1 MCRSLDELI
10 KSRSVH
16 LNRTRAMDLVSINIK
31 PQKHL
36 NMNPACSASLLMNDT
51 GRAVSFTAHIH
62 TRAHVT
68 LAVTSASAVSLN
80 EDIKYMKQHPQNC
93 LAESLDEHLTVSFE

>member
-16 LNRTRAMDLVSINIK
+16 LNRLRYGLVSINIK
-31 PQKHL
+31 PQKHYL
-36 NMNPACSASLLMNDT
+36 NMNPACSASLLMNDR
-51 GRAVSFTAHIH
+51 RAVSFTAHIH

-68 LAVTSASAVSLN
+68 ARGVFSSLPS
-80 EDIKYMKQHPQNC
+80 H
-93 LAESLDEHLTVSFE
+93 

>member
-16 LNRTRAMDLVSINIK
+16 LNRLASINIK
-31 PQKHL
+31 PQKHYL

-51 GRAVSFTAHIH
+51 DVQFH
-62 TRAHVT
+62 
-68 LAVTSASAVSLN
+68 LLN
-80 EDIKYMKQHPQNC
+80 TYILK
-93 LAESLDEHLTVSFE
+93 SV

>member
-16 LNRTRAMDLVSINIK
+16 LNRLAYGLVSINIK
-31 PQKHL
+31 PQKHYL

-51 GRAVSFTAHIH
+51 DVRFHLLH
-62 TRAHVT
+62 TYILKRVM
-68 LAVTSASAVSLN
+68 LAVFSA
-80 EDIKYMKQHPQNC
+80 IC
-93 LAESLDEHLTVSFE
+93 RLTK